1 MYRHLKNVGAMYL
14 CIHMSIYMYVIIFL
28 RKLSM
33 VSITITIAGT
43 TSPDASHADL

>member
-1 MYRHLKNVGAMYL
+1 MYRHLKNLGAMYY
-14 CIHMSIYMYVIIFL
+14 IHMSIYMYLIIFL
-28 RKLSM
+28 RKRSM